1 MKLARIICLALSLLL
16 LLCAVPFAAAAD
28 EGEVIY
34 ENDFSDPATLADFN
48 QYRVN
53 FEIRD
58 GALYVAG
65 PAEGIDIASFGWLIY
80 NKDVAV
86 KDYQVDVDVYN
97 FRTAAGI
104 VARADMD
111 LVGGESN
118 NHFAGYIGFISN
130 NGKSGAMGGSK
141 PEDVSGYLGNFTDMY
156 GQSSVLA
163 TGLEPGC
170 NAHLCF
176 SLKDDVLR
184 LVISDPSDKAV
195 LYDVTCY
202 DTNWTE
208 GSFGLRVKLT
218 NGSES
223 NIDNVYF
230 DNFKVTALTSG
241 GAAAETEAPETETPE
256 TAGQDETAPA
266 ETEAIG
272 ETRPA
277 ETKAAET
284 KAAETKANDTKAAA
298 GTEATGTKP
307 AGQSGSDKGIPA
319 YVWAIV
325 GVVAAAAIACGAI
338 LAKKKKN

>member
-65 PAEGIDIASFGWLIY
+65 PAEGVDIASFGWLIY

-111 LVGGESN
+111 LVGDESN

-184 LVISDPSDKAV
+184 LVISDPSDKSV

-218 NGSES
+218 QGTEPDMES
-223 NIDNVYF
+223 NIGNVYF
-230 DNFKVTALTSG
+230 DNFKVTSLASG
-241 GAAAETEAPETETPE
+241 GAAAETEAPETEAPE
-256 TAGQDETAPA
+256 TAGRDETAPA
-266 ETEAIG
+266 ETGAIG
-272 ETRPA
+272 ETQPA
-277 ETKAAET
+277 ETKAADTKAAET
-284 KAAETKANDTKAAA
+284 KAADSA
-298 GTEATGTKP
+298 EATGAKP
-307 AGQSGSDKGIPA
+307 AEQTDGTNKIPV
-319 YVWAIV
+319 YVWVIV
-325 GVVAAAAIACGAI
+325 GVVAAAAIACGVI

>member
-241 GAAAETEAPETETPE
+241 GAAAETEAPETEATE
-256 TAGQDETAPA
+256 TAGRDETAPA

-272 ETRPA
+272 ETQPA
-277 ETKAAET
+277 ETKAADTKAAET
-284 KAAETKANDTKAAA
+284 KAADSA
-298 GTEATGTKP
+298 EATGAKP
-307 AGQSGSDKGIPA
+307 AEQTDGTNKIPV
-319 YVWAIV
+319 YVWVIV
-325 GVVAAAAIACGAI
+325 GVVAAAAIACGVI